1 MESLLLK
8 KGILIMTNNKTFI
21 EKEPAAI
28 ATIVSRKNNL
38 SYEILLISY
47 VEDDEEKHQDLLFYF
62 ENACYMAKSDNN
74 KLGTFAYKN
83 VMSVYSGKEPCA
95 IITMT
100 DSKDIPLYKMIL
112 VSHAKNAY
120 AIEKHQERFG
130 MTSFITSRFSDDSYC
145 KEPDTLIIN
154 DNTENNYIT
163 SETIRVYR
171 KSGEE

>member
-1 MESLLLK
+1 MK
-8 KGILIMTNNKTFI
+8 YNNFF

-28 ATIVSRKNNL
+28 ATIVSRKNNIV
-38 SYEILLISY
+38 YEILLISY
-47 VEDDEEKHQDLLFYF
+47 IEDNKEMHQDLLFYF

-74 KLGTFAYKN
+74 KLGAFDYKD
-83 VMSVYSGKEPCA
+83 VMSAYSGKEPCA
-95 IITMT
+95 IITMS

-145 KEPDTLIIN
+145 KEPDTLIISN
-154 DNTENNYIT
+154 NTENDN
-163 SETIRVYR
+163 
-171 KSGEE
+171 